1 MATIYVPPTVEED
14 PREDTSEL
22 KGKGPLEGDAE
33 ASTAWDW
40 ATAGDPVMEKE
51 KNGPS
56 TANKRPKKPSSNPHD
71 EDGGPV
77 RMDMILFKDAVGR
90 KFKFPFDMVRTWTDM
105 AGLIK
110 QAFIHVDIIGP
121 HVQEGHY
128 DLIDP
133 EGMIILPQLW
143 SRLVQPDWVIEMRM
157 WPMDKAPAR
166 MPPAGIPY
174 RRPRIPPGP
183 GPPGGPL
190 PPSAFS
196 GPTRKLQSQSERPPL
211 PPPPPGWVPPES
223 NWESI
228 NVASPPKRKTKPRG
242 SMLSWMSGKP
252 IKAPTS
258 KQNKLAE
265 PHSPPVSSPPSAYE
279 PNLAIIPQE
288 RPRRS
293 TLANEMKIDQSLPRS
308 FADRSLN
315 LRPKKKHAK
324 VKRSGSPSSSSSSS
338 STSSSDSHVA
348 TVISDRTHS
357 STGSITVE
365 EARELILQ
373 RGLLVTC
380 AVSSK
385 PLPRPT
391 TIINA
396 IKTVNTPSDV
406 LELSAARIYRDGFEK
421 TTLTT
426 LELVKQRPVHGPPSQ
441 ERYATGASTMTWR
454 ADEATRSSVEQ
465 LFVSISKKKVDDEW
479 YIKPGTVL
487 RCDTRPGEKVPASV
501 TFISVPYLYADSFK
515 SNRKKYQG
523 DGICLPRR
531 LHEAFSLLGS
541 VEQDKKQH
549 FYQNEGRNQGQVL
562 WVGQIWILVSDSSLL
577 TYGVVPREV
586 LQGDS
591 IAIREQRPNDAREDS
606 VIQIVDEER
615 RLFYLP
621 ADKCRSFYELET
633 SARDK
638 LIQLEPN
645 SSLDNCDL
653 SFSLPNGEPLNA
665 SRWSSVLKLEDVP
678 VLKLALNFYSG
689 EDSDAESIMS
699 ANSSKLYKSS
709 NTRGGSAKSD
719 IPSLDLDDST
729 KGPQHSVDIS
739 ASKEN
744 KRYGPSW
751 RNSRQKFVEFTIVE
765 DVVPSLSDNTP
776 KLNSRVPPFFDWKP
790 KARGV
795 NASTPAARFRERL
808 DEVEGDL
815 LQLYKFHHSNTNLL
829 IEQVYHA
836 FGSNIYEG
844 APNGTFGDFSHRR
857 RSQVK
862 DLGLPSSPRTSRAK
876 LSALAEGFFS
886 VSVPALEVFV
896 VSEFNSS
903 LMMKYF
909 GALSKVMTDPTSSQL
924 LHKADDDI
932 EPHESTPADD
942 ESTRKLVVSRD
953 LIKQADLRFVLSH
966 GTDEAKCP
974 DCERGMIYSTPE
986 KGVEHL
992 RKMHLIR
999 SKTDRVLRDYLVPL
1013 PAALSER
1020 LNEELCELL
1029 VTSRN
1034 TLASTLRKL
1043 VAIQS
1048 GVMDDD
1054 KFRGSER
1061 GIPYYLVDAFK
1072 LIVIFVCALPEALH
1086 ELRWF
1091 YNDFNHNTQNLTSQK
1106 FQSQRTVLDRLG
1118 EVMGDLIRKAERTLV
1133 SPTGLAKENNAEHFM
1148 TSVGLNYLS
1157 LQIMFNLFQRPVYNR
1172 KKVSDLFT
1180 AYAKNLG
1187 SEIQRKPNKR
1197 QIPQI
1202 GALSSELNLL
1212 KDVVELQQEY
1222 VQSFNALILPETLH
1236 PPLPKDTARII
1247 LFGIE
1252 SQLIKELSRAVNR
1265 EDQNLD
1271 GILELCVDMK
1281 GLVSELTEIM
1291 ADDQGRAVFVFTVV
1305 TVTFLPLSF
1314 VASYLSMSGG
1324 TDGLGMEWGD
1334 VQARFWMVAGPLTV
1348 AVAAFCFLIAGR
1360 GTVGRLL
1367 SRPTQRV
1374 PEEDDIGSEGYASV
1388 RSGGRR
1394 WWPRWSFGDRR
1405 RVSHSITTGSSS
1417 SRSAI
1422 VDD

>member
-1 MATIYVPPTVEED
+1 MSSIYVPPTVEED

-22 KGKGPLEGDAE
+22 KGKRPLEDDAE
-33 ASTAWDW
+33 ASKAWDW
-40 ATAGDPVMEKE
+40 ATAGDPAMEKE

-56 TANKRPKKPSSNPHD
+56 TANKRLKKPSSNPHD
-71 EDGGPV
+71 EDGGAV
-77 RMDMILFKDAVGR
+77 GMDMILFRDAVGR
-90 KFKFPFDMVRTWTDM
+90 MFKFPFDMVRKWRDM

-110 QAFIHVDIIGP
+110 QAFIHVDILGP

-128 DLIDP
+128 DLLDP
-133 EGMIILPQLW
+133 EGTIILPQLW
-143 SRLVQPDWVIEMRM
+143 SRLVQPDWLIEMRM
-157 WPMDKAPAR
+157 WPMNNVPAR
-166 MPPAGIPY
+166 VPPAGIPF
-174 RRPRIPPGP
+174 RPHMPGP
-183 GPPGGPL
+183 RPGAGPL

-196 GPTRKLQSQSERPPL
+196 GSTRILQSHPERPPPPA
-211 PPPPPGWVPPES
+211 PPPDWVPPES
-223 NWESI
+223 NPESI
-228 NVASPPKRKTKPRG
+228 NVASPPKRKTNRRE
-242 SMLSWMSGKP
+242 SMLSWMPGKP
-252 IKAPTS
+252 GKAHIS
-258 KQNKLAE
+258 KHNKLAE
-265 PHSPPVSSPPSAYE
+265 PHSPPVSPPPSAYE

-288 RPRRS
+288 GPRRS
-293 TLANEMKIDQSLPRS
+293 TLANEMIIDHPLPRS

-315 LRPKKKHAK
+315 LRPKKKRAK
-324 VKRSGSPSSSSSSS
+324 LKRSGSPSSSSSSS
-338 STSSSDSHVA
+338 STPWSNSHVSP
-348 TVISDRTHS
+348 VISDRSHS

-406 LELSAARIYRDGFEK
+406 LELSAARVYRDGFEK

-426 LELVKQRPVHGPPSQ
+426 LELVKHRPVRGPPSQ
-441 ERYATGASTMTWR
+441 EKHPTVASTMMWR

-531 LHEAFSLLGS
+531 LHEAFTLLGS

-591 IAIREQRPNDAREDS
+591 IAIREQRLNDAREDG

-665 SRWSSVLKLEDVP
+665 SRWSSLLKLEDVP

-689 EDSDAESIMS
+689 EDSDAETIMS

-709 NTRGGSAKSD
+709 STRGGSAKSD

-729 KGPQHSVDIS
+729 KGPQHSADIS
-739 ASKEN
+739 ASKEH
-744 KRYGPSW
+744 KRYEPSW
-751 RNSRQKFVEFTIVE
+751 SHSGRKFVEFTIVE
-765 DVVPSLSDNTP
+765 DVVPSLSDDTP

-790 KARGV
+790 EARG
-795 NASTPAARFRERL
+795 
-808 DEVEGDL
+808 
-815 LQLYKFHHSNTNLL
+815 
-829 IEQVYHA
+829 VYHA

-896 VSEFNSS
+896 VSEFKSS
-903 LMMKYF
+903 LTMKCF

-953 LIKQADLRFVLSH
+953 LIKQAGLRFVLSH

-974 DCERGMIYSTPE
+974 DCERGTIYSTPE

-999 SKTDRVLRDYLVPL
+999 SKTDRVLRDYLIPL

-1034 TLASTLRKL
+1034 ILASTLRKL

-1072 LIVIFVCALPEALH
+1072 LIVIFT
-1086 ELRWF
+1086 RRG
-1091 YNDFNHNTQNLTSQK
+1091 D
-1106 FQSQRTVLDRLG
+1106 
-1118 EVMGDLIRKAERTLV
+1118 GDLIRKAERTLV

-1148 TSVGLNYLS
+1148 TSVALNYLS
-1157 LQIMFNLFQRPVYNR
+1157 LQIMFNLFQHPVHNR

-1180 AYAKNLG
+1180 AYAKKLG
-1187 SEIQRKPNKR
+1187 SEIQRKPTKR

-1222 VQSFNALILPETLH
+1222 VQSFIALILPETLH

-1252 SQLIKELSRAVNR
+1252 SQLIRELSRAVNR

-1324 TDGLGMEWGD
+1324 ADGLGMEWGD

-1388 RSGGRR
+1388 RSGGKR
-1394 WWPRWSFGDRR
+1394 WWPRWSFGNRR
-1405 RVSHSITTGSSS
+1405 RVSHSVTTGSSS
-1417 SRSAI
+1417 SRSEI